1 MASSGGLTDG
11 LFEKVLGNSLEE
23 FPNIPHLKEE
33 QKDCLWSVAGKR
45 MFSEFSL
52 QDSAKVWYFKCSCN
66 LPKKKTTF
74 DRQLQEG
81 RIAASK
87 VCLQALP
94 LSLANFFVHF
104 FPKKRACSQ
113 ARIYHANR
121 TTAGEVFW
129 FWTVSPKPQIR
140 VWYLPNNRHSCY
152 FL

>member
-1 MASSGGLTDG
+1 MSFSKKYWAIHSR
-11 LFEKVLGNSLEE
+11 NSLTFHASRKNKRTAYDLWQEKRC
-23 FPNIPHLKEE
+23 FRNSPYKIQ
-33 QKDCLWSVAGKR
+33 QKFDISNVPAIYQR
-45 MFSEFSL
+45 
-52 QDSAKVWYFKCSCN
+52 
-66 LPKKKTTF
+66 KKTTF